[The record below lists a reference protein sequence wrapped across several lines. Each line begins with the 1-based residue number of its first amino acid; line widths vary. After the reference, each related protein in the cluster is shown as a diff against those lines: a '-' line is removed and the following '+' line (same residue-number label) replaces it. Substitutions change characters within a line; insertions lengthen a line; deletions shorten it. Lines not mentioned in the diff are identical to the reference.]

1 MTHQQLF
8 VRGLKADGSIGLID
22 VLRLDEA
29 SFRAYVLDALLDHET
44 MLLENETID
53 PKRVRP
59 VGGEAIVYR
68 EQVGE
73 LLKLSTV

>member
-1 MTHQQLF
+1 MKANSLF
-8 VRGLKADGSIGLID
+8 VRGLKADGSVGLID
-22 VLRLDEA
+22 VLRLDEP
-29 SFRAYVLDALLDHET
+29 SFRAYVLDALLEH
-44 MLLENETID
+44 ETID

-59 VGGEAIVYR
+59 VGGDALVYR

>member
-1 MTHQQLF
+1 MKHQQLF
-8 VRGLKADGSIGLID
+8 VRGLKADGSVGLID

-29 SFRAYVLDALLDHET
+29 SFRAYVLDA
-44 MLLENETID
+44 LLENETID

-73 LLKLSTV
+73 LLKLTTV